1 MNCVPISTVIKLLVL
16 LGLCALPAC
25 ATTYSALPISARVV
39 DADSGE
45 PLEDVIVVVKWEYEY
60 LRREMSESRGQGT
73 FEFAETVTNRNGEF
87 SFPAW
92 GPKEVPRDVPGRAFM
107 GPDVPQLA
115 FFKPGYVY
123 EVKGNSLETAY
134 LDDRNYVGDPVR
146 GSIWDGKVIGL
157 KKRGSNIG
165 AYIARLQ
172 NPGGLPGWVDCNW
185 ERIPRMLSAL
195 VNEGERLR
203 GSNIPNRVMTLRDI
217 ERFAPRE
224 GCRPVKDVLGPYLK

>member
-1 MNCVPISTVIKLLVL
+1 VIKLLVL
-16 LGLCALPAC
+16 LGLSALPAC
-25 ATTYSALPISARVV
+25 ATTYSALPISAKVV

-60 LRREMSESRGQGT
+60 LRREISESRGHGT
-73 FEFAETVTNRNGEF
+73 FEFAETMTDKNGEF
-87 SFPAW
+87 VFPGW
-92 GPKEVPRDVPGRAFM
+92 GPKEVPRDAPGRAFL
-107 GPDVPQLA
+107 GPDVPLLA

-157 KKRGSNIG
+157 KKRGSKIG
-165 AYIARLQ
+165 TYIARLQ
-172 NPGGLPGWVDCNW
+172 NPGGLPGWVNCNW

-203 GSNIPNRVMTLRDI
+203 GNNIPNRVMTLRDI
-217 ERFAPRE
+217 ERSAVGQ